1 MTSDVVAV
9 VAVLSAVVLPEVV
22 LAVVVLGPVF
32 GDVVGPSLVT
42 VVSFLKKLILDEVAT
57 QLVWT

>member
-42 VVSFLKKLILDEVAT
+42 VVSFLKNEFVTD
-57 QLVWT
+57 LVRT